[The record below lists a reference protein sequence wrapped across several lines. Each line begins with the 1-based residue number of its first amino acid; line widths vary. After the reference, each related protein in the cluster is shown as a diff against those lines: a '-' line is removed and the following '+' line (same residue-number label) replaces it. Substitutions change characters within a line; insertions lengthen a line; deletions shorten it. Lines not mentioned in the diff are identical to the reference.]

1 MGHKRMVTSQ
11 DSDNFLAQ
19 LPSICPWLYAG
30 RNSRVS
36 HSKVKEGLFR
46 EINILH
52 KQNLGQLKKAGGHGK
67 DTLHRQSGAIPEDKR
82 PQNIGWV
89 T

>member
-1 MGHKRMVTSQ
+1 MVTSQ
-11 DSDNFLAQ
+11 DLDKFLAQ
-19 LPSICPWLYAG
+19 LPSICSWLYTG

-52 KQNLGQLKKAGGHGK
+52 KQSLGQLKKAEAMGK
-67 DTLHRQSGAIPEDKR
+67 THSVGRVGPSQKMRGLKT
-82 PQNIGWV
+82 WV
-89 T
+89 R